1 MSWFETTAFASIAKN
16 AFKEAQKKIDE
27 ALDIRD
33 EHTASV
39 GDSPTSPLSST
50 VKKQLKESSENFF
63 ANFGISNEVDNLKTD
78 ESSITKGDHSTS
90 NEEIGSSRL
99 VGSIWGSFTGSF
111 FENPKLDSKDQ
122 VSEKASSLPVTPSEV
137 VATQPPR
144 SLSNITEKSRVD
156 SSESSSIAKLSV
168 EADSSTSVNSTQS
181 PFLEEIQEPFLI
193 TSEKDLNKNDNL
205 VHQNDSTGWEWG
217 WDSSI
222 MVMSST
228 SGKQGEDLYLSRS
241 ESFYQEESLADDSF
255 DTEGFAKSRL
265 IVGSIDSDASSI
277 KRDSLGSVNSN
288 KSQCEIDALA
298 PVVEEVFVDDQSSS
312 FLPENFQ
319 ISNESKMENFY
330 ISRPTELYPTEKTVE
345 SPDSIV
351 VLDST
356 ITSPVEHPCHENDF
370 QTKPFG
376 CSLQLESM
384 LSSPESIEVIGSA
397 DSLASPSSIEVIS
410 GTSTEISSPTTHE
423 ASNTLSEDFAA
434 PVSTV
439 SNNNS
444 DFDSKTSNSSTDNTK
459 EKESSWKG
467 SQEDADSQA
476 ITKQPI
482 SSVTK
487 NMHKEDKER
496 VEHYSSQDIVG
507 CLVEESKESF
517 HSSTTSSSTLTVVD
531 VTDSQMQDHENL
543 LLSMNAGDIRKNLE
557 DVDKDVRLENKSFS
571 ESSKEIETSDI
582 KKEEFSM
589 VDSAQTSTTILE
601 MSSRS
606 ESSTDTVTASMESQ
620 HLTWSELTPLDD
632 QTADLE
638 SSTIVKE
645 VPEVQDLIEDAMDDT
660 QSCRS
665 FGNKSEDGSQ
675 ITTDVT
681 DSISNIPREQSPSSS
696 DRSDPLKV
704 SSGHSS
710 GDELE
715 TATSSD
721 IEVISSPSIDGSSNG
736 NSRSTFNIPS
746 SMANKVWFTTQRG
759 LRTFINDK
767 VDFMPTTSSS
777 YNSGNKKDNNGNG
790 GGYSGETVPS
800 SMTTSFTSISESE
813 GDSPH
818 MPHSD
823 FLQLEASRV
832 TQALLQDIDAR
843 GKGHRRNKSN
853 LSETSE
859 SSSEPQTPEVEKLLK
874 KINHLTDVL
883 ETREM
888 KVLELSH
895 VNASLQ
901 ETNLNMKSRLEELER
916 QRKGN
921 DNTECLRE
929 EYTQRMV
936 VMERKFQQALR
947 EKEAIK
953 KQLEE
958 YKAEA
963 ASRRSHAEVA
973 KEIEEK
979 DIIIEELRRE
989 GEKLSK
995 QQLTYS
1001 NTVKKLRAKEK
1012 DSDTCIKDQRDK
1024 IESLS
1029 IELDRLRK
1037 TLKAKEDV
1045 ERRQID
1051 AVRQLT
1057 IATQKQEEEM
1067 KSLKAENTELE
1078 GKLSALKEALDTA
1091 YKEMNE
1097 LQRSAACKD
1106 AEAQKAA
1113 LSAEVFAREKVE
1125 TALSEAQKQSKKEQ
1139 TALLAQIHEL
1149 QDTLAQTELQ
1159 YNRKERQMKAET
1171 QDLLHRLSEAESR
1184 ADEISSSI
1192 SAATRPLLRQMEN
1205 LQATHAAQQTTWESM
1220 EESLT
1225 KRLGDAQN
1233 AATTSVK
1240 KEREAKEHLAS
1251 LMTEV
1256 SSLHSQIATL
1266 QSDNTQLKTKLEV
1279 ATLKATTLEEAK
1291 TREANQLEALKNS
1304 FAEEISDIKHERDVL
1319 EQQLEIEKTAVSA
1332 EKRKSSS
1339 LQEQLK
1345 EKDKKIAQLQ
1355 LVTQSGGG
1363 GESRLSSPRSSP
1375 TPSLSRLSVA
1385 GSVNDSYAGSHWGDD
1400 VFDSSWTGP
1409 GRNNSIYEALR
1420 GNSAATVDA
1429 LTSALRQ
1436 REGEVHHLQS
1446 ELTRLEAQKESL
1458 AQELIQSSRQSE
1470 EQVLKLNELQ
1480 ELHKVHKDLE
1490 QKYNALLQ
1498 MYGEKVEEVEELRL
1512 DLDDVKEMYKLQID
1526 QLMKT

>member
-50 VKKQLKESSENFF
+50 VKKQLKE
-63 ANFGISNEVDNLKTD
+63 
-78 ESSITKGDHSTS
+78 KGDHSTS

-193 TSEKDLNKNDNL
+193 TSEKDLNKNDSL

-298 PVVEEVFVDDQSSS
+298 PVVEEVFVEDKSSS

-423 ASNTLSEDFAA
+423 ASNTLSEDFTA
-434 PVSTV
+434 PVSAV

-444 DFDSKTSNSSTDNTK
+444 DFDSKTSNSSTDNAK

-496 VEHYSSQDIVG
+496 VEHHSPQDIVG

-582 KKEEFSM
+582 KKEEFAM

-601 MSSRS
+601 M
-606 ESSTDTVTASMESQ
+606 
-620 HLTWSELTPLDD
+620 SELTPLDD

-675 ITTDVT
+675 IATDVT

-901 ETNLNMKSRLEELER
+901 ETNLNLKSRLEELER

-1001 NTVKKLRAKEK
+1001 NTVKK
-1012 DSDTCIKDQRDK
+1012 DK

-1113 LSAEVFAREKVE
+1113 LSAEVSAREKVE

-1256 SSLHSQIATL
+1256 SSLHS
-1266 QSDNTQLKTKLEV
+1266 
-1279 ATLKATTLEEAK
+1279 
-1291 TREANQLEALKNS
+1291 QLEALKNS

-1480 ELHKVHKDLE
+1480 ELHK
-1490 QKYNALLQ
+1490 

>member
-63 ANFGISNEVDNLKTD
+63 ANFGISNEVDSSKTD
-78 ESSITKGDHSTS
+78 ESTITKGDQSTS
-90 NEEIGSSRL
+90 NDEIGNARL

-111 FENPKLDSKDQ
+111 FENPKLDSKRS
-122 VSEKASSLPVTPSEV
+122 SEKASSLPVTPSEV

-193 TSEKDLNKNDNL
+193 TSEKDLNKNDSL

-222 MVMSST
+222 MVMSSA

-241 ESFYQEESLADDSF
+241 ESFYQEENLADDSF

-298 PVVEEVFVDDQSSS
+298 PVVEEVFVDDKSSS
-312 FLPENFQ
+312 FLPENSQ

-330 ISRPTELYPTEKTVE
+330 ISRPTELYPAEKTVE

-356 ITSPVEHPCHENDF
+356 ITSPVEHPCHENDL

-397 DSLASPSSIEVIS
+397 DSLDSPSSIEVIS

-423 ASNTLSEDFAA
+423 ASNTLSEDFTA
-434 PVSTV
+434 PASTV

-444 DFDSKTSNSSTDNTK
+444 DFDSKTSNSTTENAK

-496 VEHYSSQDIVG
+496 VEHYSPQDIVG

-543 LLSMNAGDIRKNLE
+543 LLSMNAGNIRKNLE
-557 DVDKDVRLENKSFS
+557 DVDKDVRLENRSFS

-606 ESSTDTVTASMESQ
+606 ESSTDTVTASIESQ

-638 SSTIVKE
+638 STTIVKE

-665 FGNKSEDGSQ
+665 FGNKSEDGNQ
-675 ITTDVT
+675 IATDVT
-681 DSISNIPREQSPSSS
+681 DSNSNIPREQSPSSS

-1001 NTVKKLRAKEK
+1001 NTVKK
-1012 DSDTCIKDQRDK
+1012 DK

-1113 LSAEVFAREKVE
+1113 LSAEVSAREKVE

-1139 TALLAQIHEL
+1139 TTLLAQIHEL
-1149 QDTLAQTELQ
+1149 QDTLDQTELQ

-1225 KRLGDAQN
+1225 KRLSDAQN

-1332 EKRKSSS
+1332 EKRKSAS

-1385 GSVNDSYAGSHWGDD
+1385 GSVNDSYAGSHWGFPSKQDD

-1409 GRNNSIYEALR
+1409 GRNNSIYDALR

-1436 REGEVHHLQS
+1436 RE
-1446 ELTRLEAQKESL
+1446 AQRESL

-1480 ELHKVHKDLE
+1480 DLHKVHKDLE